1 MESVLFR
8 IIYRA
13 NNTESK
19 TRFGLVGTSYGF
31 FSKFS
36 GLTGFIWFYAEF
48 IKFNKF

>member
-19 TRFGLVGTSYGF
+19 TKFGLVGTSYD